1 MRTLVFALIAVS
13 AVQAVHAGD
22 YVQGYTRKD
31 GTYVQGHYRASPDQ
45 YRYNNPSSQSLGGT
59 QRDEFS
65 SRQQFNKSNP
75 SYNPY
80 LDRNGNGTYDYNDS
94 SR

>member
-1 MRTLVFALIAVS
+1 MRKLLFVLVAVS
-13 AVQAVHAGD
+13 AAQAVQAGEWVD
-22 YVQGYTRKD
+22 GYTRKD

-45 YRYNNPSSQSLGGT
+45 YRYNNPSSQSMGGT

-65 SRQQFNKSNP
+65 SRPQYNKSNP

-80 LDRNGNGTYDYNDS
+80 LDRNGNGTYDYNDPY
-94 SR
+94 R